1 MKKET
6 KNLLIAAGLLAAFA
20 SIGTGVYMTTRGIRN
35 NNPGNIRR
43 TSDKW
48 VGLATEQTDPEYFVF
63 SDPVYGIR
71 AMAKLLRNY
80 NSRYGLNTIREVI
93 NRWAPPTENPTE
105 NYIQFASRK
114 TGVPEDAPFD
124 FDDDQD
130 LLHLVRAIIQFENG
144 TQPYS
149 ANTILKGIELA

>member
-1 MKKET
+1 MKRET
-6 KNLLIAAGLLAAFA
+6 KNLLVAAGLLAAFA
-20 SIGTGVYMTTRGIRN
+20 GIGTGVYKMTRGIRN

-48 VGLATEQTDPEYFVF
+48 RGLAAEQTDPEYFVF

-80 NSRYGLNTIREVI
+80 NSRYGLTTLTDII
-93 NRWAPPTENPTE
+93 SRWAPPSENPTN
-105 NYIQFASRK
+105 NYIEFASRS
-114 TGVPEDAPFD
+114 TGVPENAPFN

-130 LLHLVRAIIQFENG
+130 LAQLIKAIIKFENG
-144 TQPYS
+144 QNPYS
-149 ANTILKGIELA
+149 TNMILKGIELA